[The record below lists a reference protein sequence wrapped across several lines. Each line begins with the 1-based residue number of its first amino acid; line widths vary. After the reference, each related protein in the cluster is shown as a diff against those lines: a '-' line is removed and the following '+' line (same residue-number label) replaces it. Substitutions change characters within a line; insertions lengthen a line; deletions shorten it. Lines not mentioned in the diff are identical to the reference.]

1 MIYIIHDPNNCPS
14 PCLGAYGQLLPR
26 GGMRCR
32 AACAHP
38 CSALPTCFCSSPPLP
53 GCRHPLFP
61 DRVDD
66 PSLSIVLPHSV
77 FHTRWQIL
85 RQLKRGLSFPP
96 NVVRYCPLS
105 GSVQLADF
113 RSFLGSLR
121 IDLLISAQLA
131 SSSSTSHSGHLSR
144 LGSWSFGPGLVP
156 SAVVVQ
162 RQSTEVPT
170 ILRSQTGPGSQ
181 GAGIS
186 TRRTC
191 QIR

>member
-1 MIYIIHDPNNCPS
+1 VTVLRDGLETQSCHSPSVFSASSWMIYIIHDPNNCPS

-113 RSFLGSLR
+113 AVFSAVYGLTSRSQRSWHLRHQPPIQGTLAGLALGRS
-121 IDLLISAQLA
+121 
-131 SSSSTSHSGHLSR
+131 
-144 LGSWSFGPGLVP
+144 GPGWF
-156 SAVVVQ
+156 
-162 RQSTEVPT
+162 
-170 ILRSQTGPGSQ
+170 
-181 GAGIS
+181 
-186 TRRTC
+186 RR
-191 QIR
+191 R